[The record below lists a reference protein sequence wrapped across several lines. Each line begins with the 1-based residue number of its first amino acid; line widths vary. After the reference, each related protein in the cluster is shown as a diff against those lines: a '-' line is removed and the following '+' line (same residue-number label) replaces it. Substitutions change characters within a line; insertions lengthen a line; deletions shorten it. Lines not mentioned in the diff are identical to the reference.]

1 MGRKRID
8 PDKKKVPYPISI
20 SQSDLKF
27 IREHAEQEGVTVSSI
42 FTSMIKQYIMEKR
55 NELTKKD

>member
-8 PDKKKVPYPISI
+8 PEKKKVPYPISI
-20 SQSDLKF
+20 AQGDLKF
-27 IREHAEQEGVTVSSI
+27 LREQAEQEGVTVSSI
-42 FTSMIKQYIMEKR
+42 FTSMIKQYIMGKR